1 MTGFD
6 SWAYI
11 VALILYGP
19 IHVEAAVFASP
30 HEAAAAPA
38 QSARARDVTSQPL
51 PKLNGDQLT
60 VHVVEVHFDPGEQSK
75 PHSHPCPVI
84 GYVLEGAV
92 RMQVKGGEERIY
104 RVGES
109 FYEAPNGIHL
119 LSANASQSLPARF
132 LATFICD
139 HQAPLSTPVPASREG
154 PQP

>member
-1 MTGFD
+1 MTDFD

-11 VALILYGP
+11 FALILHGP
-19 IHVEAAVFASP
+19 IQAEAAVIAPP
-30 HEAAAAPA
+30 HITAARAK
-38 QSARARDVTSQPL
+38 SARARDVISQPL

-60 VHVVEVHFDPGEQSK
+60 VHMVEVHFNPGEQSK

-92 RMQVKGGEERIY
+92 RMQVKGGEEKIY

-109 FYEAPNGIHL
+109 FYEAPNGVHL

-132 LATFICD
+132 LATFVCD
-139 HQAPLSTPVPASREG
+139 HQAPLSSPAPASMEG
-154 PQP
+154 PQR